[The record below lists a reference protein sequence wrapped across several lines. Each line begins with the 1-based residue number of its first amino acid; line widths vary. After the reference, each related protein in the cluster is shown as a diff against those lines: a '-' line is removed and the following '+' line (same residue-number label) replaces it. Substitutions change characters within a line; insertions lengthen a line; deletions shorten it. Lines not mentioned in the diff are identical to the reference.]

1 MTSSDLLFLYALFI
15 PALII
20 AIFVIKKLNDRR
32 KPQLAELLKIHAIPS
47 GTHGYASGKTVFS
60 TQYVFLTDKALI
72 GMDLKH
78 PNEIVKLPYKEISSI
93 KLKGWMLMKLAIETT
108 SDEKMNVAPISRV
121 SIEGTEVLIYP
132 DTAGEY
138 YMKYIGLFHHF
149 VEALEAKGV
158 KKTATEAI
166 QWKLGS
172 VRRVVSSFFVAFL
185 ILASITAAV
194 IWVSG
199 A

>member
-1 MTSSDLLFLYALFI
+1 MTSSDLLYLYALFI

-20 AIFVIKKLNDRR
+20 AVFVFKKLNERR
-32 KPQLAELLKIHAIPS
+32 KPHLTEMLKILAIQS
-47 GTHGYASGKTVFS
+47 DTHGYASGKTVFS
-60 TQYVFLTDKALI
+60 SQYVFLTDKALV
-72 GMDLKH
+72 GVDMKK

-93 KLKGWMLMKLAIETT
+93 KLKGWMLMKLSVKTT
-108 SDEKMNVAPISRV
+108 SGEKMNVAPISRV
-121 SIEGTEVLIYP
+121 SIDGTEVLIYP

-138 YMKYIGLFHHF
+138 YMKYMGLFHHF

-158 KKTATEAI
+158 KKTATATI

-194 IWVSG
+194 VWVSE